1 MWNPVRVYGE
11 ELGMVIVRAIYGFCV
26 GLALSILAALGF
38 VASFLQALPMPK
50 EVAAYMGWILMA
62 VLYAPSVAIAKALG
76 VKKRFNIALRGST
89 VYVAIVV
96 IVHALVCTP

>member
-38 VASFLQALPMPK
+38 VASLLSALPMPK
-50 EVAAYMGWILMA
+50 SVAAYMGWILLA
-62 VLYAPSVAIAKALG
+62 ALYVPSVGIAKALG
-76 VKKRFNIALRGST
+76 VRKRFNIALRGST
-89 VYVAIVV
+89 VYLAVAV